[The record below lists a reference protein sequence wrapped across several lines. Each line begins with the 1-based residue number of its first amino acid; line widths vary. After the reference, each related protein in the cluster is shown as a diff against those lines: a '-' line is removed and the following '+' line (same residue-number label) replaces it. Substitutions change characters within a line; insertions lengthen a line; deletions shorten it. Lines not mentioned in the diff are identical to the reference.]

1 MDGVAASTTK
11 RGERLNVPRLDVVR
25 AWACP
30 PFGTRGWRRGTARKQ
45 ALASMFFGKRPAFR
59 VRTNFP
65 DMSRQRE

>member
-30 PFGTRGWRRGTARKQ
+30 PFGTRGWRRV
-45 ALASMFFGKRPAFR
+45 RPGNR
-59 VRTNFP
+59 P
-65 DMSRQRE
+65 

>member
-30 PFGTRGWRRGTARKQ
+30 RSAERMAPSTARKQ
-45 ALASMFFGKRPAFR
+45 ALASMFFGKRPASGK
-59 VRTNFP
+59 
-65 DMSRQRE
+65 DELS